1 MTNGSQVALRK
12 DAAMTKLM
20 GADDCIEIDDSGKTI
35 VDRECVDDASQEM
48 NADTDATETRQDRR
62 RWWRIPRSRRLTR
75 IVTRFL
81 LPMLLVLLGVCA
93 GYLKWQ
99 DTTTRDA
106 QTAGAQAVQAAK
118 DTAIAM
124 LTYKPDT
131 VDADLTAP
139 RARLVGKFRDSYTSL
154 TNDVVIPGAK
164 KEKVS
169 AVATVPAAAVVAA
182 SADHAVVLVFVNQVT
197 VVGAQ
202 APTDT
207 ASRVKVTLE
216 KVGDQW
222 LVSDF
227 LPI

>member
-1 MTNGSQVALRK
+1 
-12 DAAMTKLM
+12 MTKLM

-118 DTAIAM
+118 TPLSPCSRI
-124 LTYKPDT
+124 
-131 VDADLTAP
+131 
-139 RARLVGKFRDSYTSL
+139 S
-154 TNDVVIPGAK
+154 
-164 KEKVS
+164 
-169 AVATVPAAAVVAA
+169 
-182 SADHAVVLVFVNQVT
+182 
-197 VVGAQ
+197 
-202 APTDT
+202 PTQLMQT
-207 ASRVKVTLE
+207 
-216 KVGDQW
+216 
-222 LVSDF
+222 
-227 LPI
+227 